1 MWRYLLISIFLLAVI
16 IIVKTK
22 ITTSPKYNIYKKYKI
37 MINLYKERFSQN
49 ISNELVYQYISD
61 IDRLPKL
68 ENATDYMDT
77 FIEFYNLI
85 NENNNISDDLKFQ
98 LKVSLNL
105 KGIKV

>member
-1 MWRYLLISIFLLAVI
+1 MWRYLLISIFLLVI
-16 IIVKTK
+16 IIIVTTK
-22 ITTSPKYNIYKKYKI
+22 ITTSPKYNIYKKYKLI
-37 MINLYKERFSQN
+37 INLYKERFSKN

-61 IDRLPKL
+61 IDRLPKI
-68 ENATDYMDT
+68 ENATDYTDT